1 MNSKQLTVEAS
12 LQAKEIKKLEKWL
25 RMFLS
30 VSSIFLVTAY
40 WGIQGKGIRF
50 AAGVTGIILTA
61 ACFLLAAIINLG
73 IKKGRENIRRML
85 NLAENS
91 EV

>member
-1 MNSKQLTVEAS
+1 MNSKELTVEAS

-40 WGIQGKGIRF
+40 WGIQGKGLRF

-61 ACFLLAAIINLG
+61 ACFLLAAVINLG
-73 IKKGRENIRRML
+73 IKKGRENIQRML
-85 NLAENS
+85 KLAEHSN
-91 EV
+91 V

>member
-1 MNSKQLTVEAS
+1 MNSKELTVEAT

-40 WGIQGKGIRF
+40 WGIQGEGLRF

-61 ACFLLAAIINLG
+61 ACFLLAAVINLG
-73 IKKGRENIRRML
+73 IKKGRENIQRML
-85 NLAENS
+85 KLAENS
-91 EV
+91 DI

>member
-1 MNSKQLTVEAS
+1 MNSKELAIEAS
-12 LQAKEIKKLEKWL
+12 LQTKEIKKLEKWM

-30 VSSIFLVTAY
+30 VSSIFLVMAY

-50 AAGVTGIILTA
+50 AAGVAGIILTA
-61 ACFLLAAIINLG
+61 ACFLFAAVINLG

-91 EV
+91 DV

>member
-1 MNSKQLTVEAS
+1 MNSKELTVEAS

-25 RMFLS
+25 RMFLA

-40 WGIQGKGIRF
+40 WGIQGKGLRF

-61 ACFLLAAIINLG
+61 ACFLLAAVINLG

-91 EV
+91 DV

>member
-1 MNSKQLTVEAS
+1 MNSKELTVEAS

-25 RMFLS
+25 RMYLS

-40 WGIQGKGIRF
+40 WGIQGKGLRF

-61 ACFLLAAIINLG
+61 ACFLLAAVINLG

-91 EV
+91 DV

>member
-1 MNSKQLTVEAS
+1 MNSKELTVEAS

-25 RMFLS
+25 RMFLA

-40 WGIQGKGIRF
+40 WGIQGNGLRF

-61 ACFLLAAIINLG
+61 ACFLLAAVINLG

-91 EV
+91 DV

>member
-1 MNSKQLTVEAS
+1 MNSKELTVEAS
-12 LQAKEIKKLEKWL
+12 LQAKEIKKLEKWF

-61 ACFLLAAIINLG
+61 ACFLLAAVINLG

-91 EV
+91 DV

>member
-1 MNSKQLTVEAS
+1 MNSKELTVEAS

-40 WGIQGKGIRF
+40 WGIQGKGLRF

-61 ACFLLAAIINLG
+61 ACFLLAAVINLG

-85 NLAENS
+85 NLAENAD
-91 EV
+91 V

>member
-1 MNSKQLTVEAS
+1 MNSKELTVEAT

-40 WGIQGKGIRF
+40 WGIQGEGLRF

-61 ACFLLAAIINLG
+61 ACFLLAAVINLG
-73 IKKGRENIRRML
+73 IKKGRENVRRML
-85 NLAENS
+85 KLAENPN
-91 EV
+91 V

>member
-1 MNSKQLTVEAS
+1 MNSKELTVEAS

-61 ACFLLAAIINLG
+61 ACFLLAAVINLG

-85 NLAENS
+85 NLADNS
-91 EV
+91 DV

>member
-1 MNSKQLTVEAS
+1 MNSKELTVEAS

-40 WGIQGKGIRF
+40 WGIQGKGLRF

-61 ACFLLAAIINLG
+61 ACFLLAAVINLG

-91 EV
+91 DI

>member
-1 MNSKQLTVEAS
+1 MNSKELTVEAT

-40 WGIQGKGIRF
+40 WGIQGKGLRF

-61 ACFLLAAIINLG
+61 ACFLLAAVINLG

-91 EV
+91 DV

>member
-1 MNSKQLTVEAS
+1 MNSKELTVEAS

-40 WGIQGKGIRF
+40 WGIQGKGLRF

-61 ACFLLAAIINLG
+61 ACLLLAAVIDLG
-73 IKKGRENIRRML
+73 
-85 NLAENS
+85 
-91 EV
+91 V

>member
-1 MNSKQLTVEAS
+1 MNSKELTVEAS

-50 AAGVTGIILTA
+50 AAGVTGIMLTA

>member
-1 MNSKQLTVEAS
+1 MNSKELTVEAS

-30 VSSIFLVTAY
+30 VSSIFFLFVY

-61 ACFLLAAIINLG
+61 ACFLLAAVINLG

-91 EV
+91 DV

>member
-1 MNSKQLTVEAS
+1 MNSKELTVEAS

-61 ACFLLAAIINLG
+61 ACFLLAAVINLG

-91 EV
+91 DV

>member
-1 MNSKQLTVEAS
+1 MNSKELTVEAS

-40 WGIQGKGIRF
+40 WGFQGKGLRF

-61 ACFLLAAIINLG
+61 ACFLLAAVINLG

-85 NLAENS
+85 NIAENS
-91 EV
+91 DV

>member
-1 MNSKQLTVEAS
+1 MNSKELTVEAS

-40 WGIQGKGIRF
+40 WGIQGKGLRF

-61 ACFLLAAIINLG
+61 ACFLLAAVINLG

-85 NLAENS
+85 NLAVNS
-91 EV
+91 DV

>member
-1 MNSKQLTVEAS
+1 MNSKELSIEAS

-61 ACFLLAAIINLG
+61 ACFLLAAVINLG

-91 EV
+91 DV

>member
-1 MNSKQLTVEAS
+1 MNSKELTVEAS

-61 ACFLLAAIINLG
+61 ACFLLAAVINLG
-73 IKKGRENIRRML
+73 LKKGRENIRRML
-85 NLAENS
+85 NLADNS
-91 EV
+91 DV

>member
-1 MNSKQLTVEAS
+1 MNSKELTVEAS

-40 WGIQGKGIRF
+40 WGIQGKGLRF
-50 AAGVTGIILTA
+50 ATGVTGIILTA
-61 ACFLLAAIINLG
+61 ACFLLAAVINLG

-91 EV
+91 DV

>member
-1 MNSKQLTVEAS
+1 MNSKELTVEAS

-40 WGIQGKGIRF
+40 WGIQGKGLRF

-61 ACFLLAAIINLG
+61 VCFLLAAVINLG

-91 EV
+91 NV

>member
-1 MNSKQLTVEAS
+1 MNSKELTVEAS

>member
-1 MNSKQLTVEAS
+1 MNSKELTVEAS
-12 LQAKEIKKLEKWL
+12 LQAKEIKKLEKWF

-40 WGIQGKGIRF
+40 WGIQGKGFRF

-61 ACFLLAAIINLG
+61 ACFLLAAVINLG

-91 EV
+91 DV

>member
-1 MNSKQLTVEAS
+1 MNSKELTVEAS

-40 WGIQGKGIRF
+40 WGIQGKGLRF

-61 ACFLLAAIINLG
+61 ACFLLAAVINLG

-91 EV
+91 NV

>member
-1 MNSKQLTVEAS
+1 MNSKELTVEAS

-40 WGIQGKGIRF
+40 WGIQGKGLRF

-61 ACFLLAAIINLG
+61 ACFLLAAVINLG

-85 NLAENS
+85 NLAGNS
-91 EV
+91 NV

>member
-1 MNSKQLTVEAS
+1 MNSKELTVEAS

-40 WGIQGKGIRF
+40 WGIQGKGLRF
-50 AAGVTGIILTA
+50 VAGVTGIILTA
-61 ACFLLAAIINLG
+61 ACFLLAAVINLG

-91 EV
+91 DV

>member
-1 MNSKQLTVEAS
+1 MNSKELTVEAS

-40 WGIQGKGIRF
+40 WGIQGKGLRF

-61 ACFLLAAIINLG
+61 VCFFLAAVINLG
-73 IKKGRENIRRML
+73 IKKGRENIQRML
-85 NLAENS
+85 KLAENS
-91 EV
+91 NV

>member
-1 MNSKQLTVEAS
+1 MNSKELTVEAS

-40 WGIQGKGIRF
+40 WGIQGKGLRF

-61 ACFLLAAIINLG
+61 ACFMLAAVINLG

-91 EV
+91 DV

>member
-1 MNSKQLTVEAS
+1 MNSKELTVEAS

-40 WGIQGKGIRF
+40 WGIQGKGLRF

-61 ACFLLAAIINLG
+61 VCFLLAEVSNLG

-91 EV
+91 DV